1 MDIWLWTRNLCF
13 HPWWDRKGKIN
24 PEVSY
29 SRHIEGTLRWLNQR
43 TYSITFRSSLFVRQ
57 RSRYLSNFSFFQATC
72 CSMQNFLYTRSF
84 ARKTSF
90 PNIIVTYRSFYR
102 LHQSNFATFIGGG
115 PYQLCFCTRHI
126 GTWHGRVGL
135 SMSNFGSC
143 SIFYL

>member
-13 HPWWDRKGKIN
+13 HPWDRKGKIN

-29 SRHIEGTLRWLNQR
+29 SRHTEGTLRWLNQR

-102 LHQSNFATFIGGG
+102 LHRSNFATFTGGG
-115 PYQLCFCTRHI
+115 PYQMCFCTRHI